1 MDLILASNNKDKLRE
16 VREVMC
22 PLGYSVISQSEA
34 GIHLEA
40 DENGTTFAEN
50 SLIKAK
56 AIYDITHKAVIAD
69 DSGLCVDALGGEPGV
84 YSARYGG
91 EEVDDIGRC
100 YLVIDRLNGVE
111 DEKRTARF
119 VAVITYIDEQGEVK
133 QFEGRIEGRIGY
145 ERVGENGFGYDPIF
159 MVGDRSLAQF
169 SPDEKNAVSH
179 RGNAL
184 RELEAYILSKNKE
197 VQ

>member
-16 VREVMC
+16 VKQVMC
-22 PLGYSVISQSEA
+22 PLGFNVISQSEA

-40 DENGTTFAEN
+40 DETGTTFAEN

-56 AIYDITHKAVIAD
+56 SIYDITHKAVIAD
-69 DSGLCVDALGGEPGV
+69 DSGLCVDAMDGGPGV

-91 EEVDDIGRC
+91 EDVDDIGRC
-100 YLVIDRLNGVE
+100 YLVIDELKGVE

-119 VAVITYIDEQGEVK
+119 VAVITYICESGEVK

-145 ERVGENGFGYDPIF
+145 ERIGDNGFGYDPIF
-159 MVGDRSLAQF
+159 MVGNRSLAQF
-169 SPDEKNAVSH
+169 SQDEKNAVSH

-184 RELEAYILSKNKE
+184 RELEAYILTENK
-197 VQ
+197 